1 MPLPYDITTHDGKRV
16 DWLTKAALLAAE
28 KRLGYKLTVA
38 QGSYNAGRVAASA
51 GTHDGGGVIDLVAFD
66 HERKVRVLRSI
77 GFAAWYR
84 PELPGVWGPHIHA
97 VLIGNARLSDSARR
111 QVAAYRDGRDGLANN
126 NPDPT
131 WRPNP
136 IPVFKW
142 PEPTKVQQAR
152 ALLREALAR
161 AKSRGATRRAAKIQ
175 TGLNDLPE
183 R

>member
-1 MPLPYDITTHDGKRV
+1 MPLPYDLTTHDGKRV

-28 KRLGYKLTVA
+28 KRLGYTLTVY
-38 QGSYNAGRVAASA
+38 QGSYNAGAVKASG
-51 GTHDGGGVIDLVAFD
+51 GTHDGGGAVDLAAFD

-97 VLIGNARLSDSARR
+97 VLIGNLKLSDAAKK
-111 QVAAYRDGRDGLANN
+111 QVVAYRDFRDGLAGNK
-126 NPDPT
+126 PDST
-131 WRPNP
+131 WHPNP
-136 IPVFKW
+136 IPVFQW

-161 AKSRGATRRAAKIQ
+161 AKSRSAVKRAAKIQ
-175 TGLNDLPE
+175 AALDAAPE